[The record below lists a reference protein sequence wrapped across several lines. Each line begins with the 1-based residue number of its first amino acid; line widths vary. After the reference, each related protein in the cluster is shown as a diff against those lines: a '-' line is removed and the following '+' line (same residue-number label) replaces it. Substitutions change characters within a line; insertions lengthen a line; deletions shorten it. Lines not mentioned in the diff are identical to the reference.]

1 MTSTGDRTAARL
13 TDSRQW
19 GHGALSPVIFPRRA
33 DMDSLD
39 HPTRSALRRLARDL
53 GRRKAEAQ
61 KARWIGPAPGSPL
74 TGADWPSPEEIER
87 NDDGSRDR
95 NS

>member
-1 MTSTGDRTAARL
+1 
-13 TDSRQW
+13 
-19 GHGALSPVIFPRRA
+19 
-33 DMDSLD
+33 MDSLD

-61 KARWIGPAPGSPL
+61 KARYVGAMSAPIPTITFDVLVGDEPPAPAPGVIRL
-74 TGADWPSPEEIER
+74 RTDLCRAADAEEIER